1 MRSQTSPLAANH
13 RRATILPKKRRA
25 SYELGV
31 GLTSGEVVGISEG
44 VGDALPVAEGNSVG
58 VGKAKVGSGEGEAI
72 GDSLGE
78 GVTLGDE
85 TGVGDGVGV
94 GVGIKSAQ

>member
-1 MRSQTSPLAANH
+1 MRSQMFGPAANH
-13 RRATILPKKRRA
+13 RRTTIFAKKRRV
-25 SYELGV
+25 SYEIGV
-31 GLTSGEVVGISEG
+31 ELTSGEVVGISEG
-44 VGDALPVAEGNSVG
+44 CGDGLLVAEGNSAG
-58 VGKAKVGSGEGEAI
+58 VGKAKVGPGEGEAV

-85 TGVGDGVGV
+85 TGVGDGVGD

>member
-44 VGDALPVAEGNSVG
+44 VGRGLPVAEGNSAG
-58 VGKAKVGSGEGEAI
+58 VGKAKVGA
-72 GDSLGE
+72 GE

-85 TGVGDGVGV
+85 TGVGDGVGD

>member
-1 MRSQTSPLAANH
+1 M
-13 RRATILPKKRRA
+13 
-25 SYELGV
+25 
-31 GLTSGEVVGISEG
+31 VGISEG
-44 VGDALPVAEGNSVG
+44 VGGGLPVAEGNSAG
-58 VGKAKVGSGEGEAI
+58 VGKAKVDAGEGEAI

-85 TGVGDGVGV
+85 TGVGDGVGD